1 MIRARSQ
8 SAPLGCVSLRSL
20 LVWLVV
26 GLQFATRSLAPKN
39 ARSHSVS
46 QSVSSARLD
55 RAIYIAV
62 CVCVCVCCLRSCFSY
77 GIVWYPRCH
86 IRPYLQNSASVWCH
100 AWPCSLDAL
109 HGIRRVLVLMDD
121 LHCMSLAM
129 VLPMCL

>member
-62 CVCVCVCCLRSCFSY
+62 CVCVCAVCDRAFHMALY
-77 GIVWYPRCH
+77 GTHAATFGH
-86 IRPYLQNSASVWCH
+86 ICKTVQVFGVMLGHVHLMPYMVSDV
-100 AWPCSLDAL
+100 SLF
-109 HGIRRVLVLMDD
+109 
-121 LHCMSLAM
+121 
-129 VLPMCL
+129 